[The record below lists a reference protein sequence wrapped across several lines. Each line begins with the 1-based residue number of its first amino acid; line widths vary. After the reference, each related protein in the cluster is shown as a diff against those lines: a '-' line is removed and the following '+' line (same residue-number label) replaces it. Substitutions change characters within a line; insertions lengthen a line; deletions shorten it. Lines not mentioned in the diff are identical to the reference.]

1 MQRERRYKHQNDGER
16 HDKETKMKGKR
27 EMIKNT
33 DRGKENDDRSTR
45 MTEKDMAKTKMKKR
59 KREVIKKT

>member
-1 MQRERRYKHQNDGER
+1 
-16 HDKETKMKGKR
+16 MKGKR